1 MAMLLY
7 SRPKCVLLTVKQAA
21 AAAARKG
28 EGPPPGQEVF
38 DSNCITPG
46 TAFMARLGDHLRF
59 FIRHKMA
66 TDPVWQRPRIIFS
79 GAAISVWGWMPSGPA
94 EGHGETSH
102 AASAQRAAVRGSCL
116 LLNPTIDMPLHR
128 GGSLH

>member
-21 AAAARKG
+21 PAAARKG

-94 EGHGETSH
+94 EGRWRDKSRCVSTKGCS
-102 AASAQRAAVRGSCL
+102 QRILPAFE
-116 LLNPTIDMPLHR
+116 PDH
-128 GGSLH
+128 